1 MNKEQE
7 WERVATVEEV
17 TVDRPSGAATRGRD
31 LVLVQSRAGIRAF
44 EGTCPHRGTLLS
56 EGAISGSEIV
66 CRAHGWRFDC
76 ETGQRRG
83 PVDHPSLIA
92 VPCRARD
99 GFVEVSPSQRSSEL
113 QAHRTLDDLPGPP
126 RWPLIGNMID
136 LRPAVFLQTLESWAA
151 RYGSIYRVALGRRT
165 VMVVSDAKIIEGILR
180 RRPGSFRRVPL
191 IELITRELGA
201 SGVFSS
207 EGETWRR
214 ERRLA
219 MAALA
224 GPNLRAF
231 YPTLVRMTERLKKR
245 WMVAASE
252 GRTVSILG
260 DFRRFT
266 VDVTT
271 NLAFGNDMN
280 TLEKEEVIQNHLSCI
295 LSAVHRRLFAPFPYW
310 QWIKLPAD
318 RRVDEARAAIGRIFE
333 ALMAG
338 ARAKLER
345 LPEPERVPQNF
356 LEAMLLARDD
366 EGRPF
371 SDETIVGN
379 LLTLLIT
386 GDDTTSNVLAWVV
399 HELLERPA
407 VRSRLVEEVDTALGG
422 SSIPSDLET
431 TSRLHYADAV
441 ANETMRFH
449 QIVPLLS
456 LEANEDVVIDGVS
469 LPRGGGVFPLFRPPA
484 LDERHFADARAFRPE
499 RWIEPPS
506 GAHVPESHMPFGS
519 GPRFCPGRGLALLE
533 IRVVLAM
540 LMKTFEL
547 ERVGDRSAVK
557 EVYSMHLRPHP
568 LTVRFHTREAQ
579 GRGATRVG

>member
-1 MNKEQE
+1 MNKEPE
-7 WERVATVEEV
+7 WERVAAVAEV
-17 TVDRPSGAATRGRD
+17 AADRPAGAASRGRD
-31 LVLVQSRAGIRAF
+31 LVLVHSRAGIRAF
-44 EGTCPHRGTLLS
+44 EGACPHRGTLLS
-56 EGAISGSEIV
+56 EGAIAGSEIV

-83 PVDHPSLIA
+83 PEDRPSLVA
-92 VPCRARD
+92 VPCRVRGGA
-99 GFVEVSPSQRSSEL
+99 VEVSPSLQSSSKL
-113 QAHRTLDDLPGPP
+113 QAHRTLGDLPGPP
-126 RWPLIGNMID
+126 GWPLVGNMIQ

-151 RYGSIYRVALGRRT
+151 RYGSMYRVAFGRRA
-165 VMVVSDAKIIEGILR
+165 VLIVSDAKLIEDILR
-180 RRPGSFRRVPL
+180 RRPASFRRAPL
-191 IELITRELGA
+191 IELITRELGTY
-201 SGVFSS
+201 GVFSS

-231 YPTLVRMTERLKKR
+231 YPTLVRMAERLKKR
-245 WMVAASE
+245 WTVAASE
-252 GRTVSILG
+252 GRPVSILG

-280 TLEKEEVIQNHLSCI
+280 TLETEEVIQNHLSSI
-295 LSAVHRRLFAPFPYW
+295 ISTVHRRLFAPFPYW
-310 QWIKLPAD
+310 QWVKLAAD
-318 RRVDEARAAIGRIFE
+318 RRVDAARAAIGRILE

-338 ARAKLER
+338 ARAKFER

-356 LEAMLLARDD
+356 LEAMVLARDD
-366 EGRPF
+366 DGRAF
-371 SDETIVGN
+371 SDETIAGN

-386 GDDTTSNVLAWVV
+386 GDDTTSNVLAWIV

-407 VRSRLVEEVDTALGG
+407 VRSRLVAEVDGVLGG
-422 SSIPSDLET
+422 SAIPLDLET
-431 TSRLHYADAV
+431 TNRLDYVDAV
-441 ANETMRFH
+441 ANETMRFR

-469 LPRGGGVFPLFRPPA
+469 LPRGSGIFPLFRPPA
-484 LDERHFADARAFRPE
+484 LDDRHFGDARSFRPE
-499 RWIEPPS
+499 RWVEPPP
-506 GAHVPESHMPFGS
+506 GAHVVESHMPFGS

-533 IRVVLAM
+533 IRLVLAM
-540 LMKTFEL
+540 LMKSFEL

-557 EVYSMHLRPHP
+557 EVYAMHLKPEP
-568 LTVRFHTREAQ
+568 LTVRFHTRGA
-579 GRGATRVG
+579 RG